1 MRLQTYY
8 SILGLEPTKAVDL
21 VLDEKINQVAIQSDV
36 DCKKTQFHESLMPI
50 TLFFSMFNSLT
61 DYYGKDPVLGYHI
74 FKLKQFAEHETSPKF
89 FFYFDDSSNFKTA
102 KLVHPG
108 YGAFDFYSTTPLAGK
123 TFIKGDWYTAHCT
136 QIDKNILAEGN
147 GFVGFMWTLAQH
159 LIGTEEEI
167 MEYLGYKDFKPF
179 SKPEVDEEEEFD
191 E

>member
-21 VLDEKINQVAIQSDV
+21 VIDEKNNRVAIQSET

-61 DYYGKDPVLGYHI
+61 DYYGKDPTNNHI
-74 FKLKQFAEHETSPKF
+74 FKLKQFDENETSPKF
-89 FFYFDDSSNFKTA
+89 FFYFDDNNTFKYA

-108 YGAFDFYSTTPLAGK
+108 YGDFDFYSTTPLVGK

-136 QIDKNILAEGN
+136 
-147 GFVGFMWTLAQH
+147 
-159 LIGTEEEI
+159 
-167 MEYLGYKDFKPF
+167 
-179 SKPEVDEEEEFD
+179 
-191 E
+191 